1 MSNIKLLDKSGK
13 EKSTADFNKD
23 LLALEPNKHLL
34 YLATVMQES
43 NLRSAK
49 AKSLTRT
56 EVRGGGRKPWR
67 QKGTGR
73 ARAGSLRSPLFRG
86 GGVIFG
92 PTGNENYKK
101 RLNRK
106 ASKKSILS
114 AVLDTINAEA
124 LVAVEELP
132 VTEGKTKE
140 MASFF
145 KTLELEN
152 KSVLVVI
159 ENDATNKDLIKRAI
173 SNIPAANLLVTD
185 NLNVRDILIAEKV
198 IVTSAALK
206 EIEERFECF
215 AKKAAA

>member
-1 MSNIKLLDKSGK
+1 MSNIKLLDKNGK
-13 EKSTADFNKD
+13 EKSTVEFNKN
-23 LLALEPNKHLL
+23 LLAIEPNKHLL

-49 AKSLTRT
+49 AKALTRT

-92 PTGNENYKK
+92 PTGQENYKK

-106 ASKKSILS
+106 ASRKSILS
-114 AVLDTINAEA
+114 ALISTINEGA
-124 LVAVEELP
+124 LLAVEELP

-140 MASFF
+140 LAGFF
-145 KTLELEN
+145 KTLDLER
-152 KSVLVVI
+152 KPILVII
-159 ENDATNKDLIKRAI
+159 ENEAQDKDLIKRSI
-173 SNIPAANLLVTD
+173 SNIPAANLVISD
-185 NLNVRDILIAEKV
+185 HINVRDILIADKV
-198 IVTSAALK
+198 IATTAALK
-206 EIEERFECF
+206 EIEERFGSF
-215 AKKAAA
+215 AKAAA